1 MAKLDK
7 RFKQQEIR
15 PQNMI
20 DSVFDFDA
28 DSGDEEMRPNTNP
41 EPPPRSQSLLAS
53 AFDQMTEEDKAEMLK
68 LLVPQSESRHLLAR
82 ADATRQGLQ

>member
-1 MAKLDK
+1 
-7 RFKQQEIR
+7 
-15 PQNMI
+15 MI

-41 EPPPRSQSLLAS
+41 EPQPRSQSLLAS

-68 LLVPQSESRHLLAR
+68 LLVPPRREQSVKAKKAPIISLFGKFKKNN
-82 ADATRQGLQ
+82 DIKKGS